1 MIVIEKFPS
10 FSMGQNMS
18 SKNGALEGQEN
29 MTIIDEKILE
39 LLFKDK
45 EGGDGK
51 DQAVNPITKWIL
63 AAFPAQPSQ
72 AGAFAAKGSS

>member
-1 MIVIEKFPS
+1 
-10 FSMGQNMS
+10 
-18 SKNGALEGQEN
+18 